1 MKTLKLPPLF
11 AVLFVLINAASSQAA
26 VLYFGTSGGGSGW
39 IGNSWGSSP
48 SGPYTSPWTAGS
60 DAYFDPSAS
69 QTINTNGNISAG
81 AITIGNTTTGAQT
94 VRVQGGNTLTFNSV
108 NFLDTANTDTFRVSN
123 VAVSGFNVNGGGLVN
138 FDGVAPAAINGTI
151 SVATGN
157 ATSTIG
163 TNINFNTAGWTSNA
177 TNFVLNGSSTGGN
190 KSAQVSFNIAG
201 THNIGSLSGNAIT
214 SNPNALGGL
223 GSVTNGVNVV
233 VNQSTNTTFTAYIA
247 LGATEASVG
256 TLTMNGT
263 GRLTLDAANAF
274 YVNVNASGSRFV
286 INNGAIVVGNTN
298 TNTGAGD
305 YNPITIN
312 NGGTLASDA
321 TGRTLV
327 GSSQTVSAGAFT
339 GGSNTNGFTVTTGG
353 TTSKID
359 PTGAFAVT
367 KLDATLGARL
377 LIDSATDKLNLFT
390 LTGTSGAGNF
400 VIDLTGFSGIAANTT
415 YSVLSWQ
422 TGTGVDLADFSAA
435 LQNGWS
441 LNSSFGTGGFRFN
454 GNNLE
459 LQVVPEPATWGLL
472 AASLTVV
479 MVLRRRRLR

>member
-1 MKTLKLPPLF
+1 MTL
-11 AVLFVLINAASSQAA
+11 S
-26 VLYFGTSGGGSGW
+26 
-39 IGNSWGSSP
+39 
-48 SGPYTSPWTAGS
+48 
-60 DAYFDPSAS
+60 
-69 QTINTNGNISAG
+69 
-81 AITIGNTTTGAQT
+81 
-94 VRVQGGNTLTFNSV
+94 SV
-108 NFLDTANTDTFRVSN
+108 NFLDTANTDTFRI
-123 VAVSGFNVNGGGLVN
+123 SGVVTSAFNVNGGGIVQ
-138 FDGVAPAAINGTI
+138 FDGTGTAVNGTI

-177 TNFVLNGSSTGGN
+177 TNFNLNGSSTGGN
-190 KSAQVSFNIAG
+190 KSAQVGFNVTG

-223 GSVTNGVNVV
+223 SSVTNGVNVV

-298 TNTGAGD
+298 TNTLAGD

-367 KLDATLGARL
+367 QLDATLGARL

-415 YSVLSWQ
+415 YSVMSWQ
-422 TGTGVDLADFSAA
+422 AGTGVDLADFSAA

-441 LNSSFGTGGFRFN
+441 LNSAFGTGGFRFN
-454 GNNLE
+454 GNSLE
-459 LQVVPEPATWGLL
+459 LQVVPEPSTWALV
-472 AASLTVV
+472 AASLAGV